1 MTAVPVMEGEPVLPP
16 TEPTRSTGRWR
27 SATSGAGGTTAPASR
42 RRTPASVVAVEQA
55 LIDLAALQIRDVA
68 HPERVLVAAGAP
80 WFMTLFGRDSLLT
93 AWMSLPFD
101 ASLAPG
107 VLLTLAELRGRQYD
121 PVAEEEP
128 GKILHEVRHGAGGE
142 PFTQRSRYFGS
153 VDATPLW
160 LMAVADAWRWGA
172 VDRATLEQL

>member
-1 MTAVPVMEGEPVLPP
+1 MAIRDVGGWWHGPP
-16 TEPTRSTGRWR
+16 QRHVHRCPH
-27 SATSGAGGTTAPASR
+27 
-42 RRTPASVVAVEQA
+42 VVAVEQA

-68 HPERVLVAAGAP
+68 IRARLVAAGAP

-93 AWMSLPFD
+93 ARMSLPFD

-153 VDATPLW
+153 VDATPLCAGGRCRR
-160 LMAVADAWRWGA
+160 LALGR
-172 VDRATLEQL
+172 R